1 MAVKKSEIYQSLYAS
16 CDKLRGSMD
25 PSQYKNYI
33 LTLLFVKYI
42 SDKYVGM
49 KYAPIQIP
57 DGCTFDDFAKLRHD
71 PNIGEKIDKALASL
85 SESTPMLNGVFND
98 VHFNDE
104 AKMGSGKEMV
114 SKISDLID
122 IFLRPEFDFRKNKA
136 SGDDILGDTYEYLMR
151 QFAVESGK
159 SKGQFY
165 TPAEASR
172 VLAGVVGISDISDR
186 PEEPWSVYDPAC
198 GSGSLLIRAANEA
211 GCMVSIFGQE
221 KDLTTAGLAKM
232 NMVIHNCEGAEIKV
246 GNTFSQPQFTHM
258 EDGVEVLDRFDFAV
272 VNPPFSLRNWQ
283 DGFKNMGRMDG
294 YGETPPEKNGDYA
307 WLMHIIKSLKNNGRA
322 SVILPLGVLF
332 RGNAEGVIR
341 KSIVDKRLIEG
352 IIAFPPNIF
361 FGTGIPACVLV
372 ISKAEATTRDG
383 IFMIDASRDF
393 VKDGNKNRL
402 RERDIEKIVSTYR
415 ERREEPHYSRFV
427 QWGEIRKNDY
437 NLNIPRYIDSGV
449 REDVQDIAAHLKGG
463 IPSTDIDQLGKY
475 WEVFPRLRG
484 RLFSRFREGYEKLA
498 VSVDQ
503 TRDAIREDEAFA
515 GYRGKIETAL
525 QHWSVHFDHG
535 CRMLAETRDPKGF
548 IKEQSQGLFQI
559 FKLEEID
566 LLDPFD
572 VYEVLLSYWNQ
583 TMADDAYLIS
593 QEGFK
598 VGGEIE
604 EFTKE
609 TVSKKTGKSKV
620 TVIGWDGKI
629 IPRSLLDKEL
639 FTAETK
645 ALAEAEAAA
654 EAAKTALDE
663 YLESVTEED
672 DEDEVAAKQKELE
685 AAKKKAAKKANELAA
700 ELEAKERAAY
710 GKFTEDELRD
720 FIIEK
725 KWIAAVKDGIY
736 SLYTAVS
743 NRLSERITELAERY
757 SSTLSELDAE
767 GERLEAEFAA
777 NLTKMGYCA
786 MQELLTGKKRLP
798 GFSGEW
804 KELSIGSIGIW
815 LKGQPF
821 AKSEIVVSGSNACIH
836 YGELFTIYGPVIKN
850 VISKTDSECLTAS
863 KIGDVLFPISDVTP
877 EGLGRCSV
885 ILEDGVLLGGDLLIL
900 RPQIDVDSEMLSY
913 VINMNKRKIIELV
926 TGTTVRH
933 ISSSALSGI
942 KIRLPGSLAEQQA
955 IAKVLSGMDAEIANL
970 ERKLEKLKL
979 MKQGMMQDL
988 LTGKV
993 RLK

>member
-57 DGCTFDDFAKLRHD
+57 EGCTFDDFAKLRHD

-172 VLAGVVGISDISDR
+172 VLAGVVGISGISDR

-211 GCMVSIFGQE
+211 GCTVSIFGQE

-246 GNTFSQPQFTHM
+246 GNTFSQPQFSHV

-283 DGFKNMGRMDG
+283 DGFKNMGRTDG
-294 YGETPPEKNGDYA
+294 YGEIPPEKNGDYA
-307 WLMHIIKSLKNNGRA
+307 WLMHVIKSLKNNGRA
-322 SVILPLGVLF
+322 AVILPLGVLF

-341 KSIVDKRLIEG
+341 KSIVDKHLIEG

-372 ISKAEATTRDG
+372 ISKAGTAQRSG

-393 VKDGNKNRL
+393 AKDGNKNRL

-415 ERREEPHYSRFV
+415 ARREEPHYSRFV
-427 QWGEIRKNDY
+427 QWDEITKKNDY

-449 REDVQDIAAHLKGG
+449 REDMQDIAAHLNGG
-463 IPSTDIDQLGKY
+463 IPSADIEALGDYWSVLPGVREGLFKPLRDGYEALAVEPSHVREAIHAEAAFAMYSDRVFKAVRAWSNEQKPVFEDIDGYTDVKHFIAAPAAVLM
-475 WEVFPRLRG
+475 ERFSSLR
-484 RLFSRFREGYEKLA
+484 
-498 VSVDQ
+498 
-503 TRDAIREDEAFA
+503 
-515 GYRGKIETAL
+515 
-525 QHWSVHFDHG
+525 
-535 CRMLAETRDPKGF
+535 
-548 IKEQSQGLFQI
+548 
-559 FKLEEID
+559 

-583 TMADDAYLIS
+583 TMADDVYLIS

-609 TVSKKTGKSKV
+609 TVNKKTGKSKV

-639 FTAETK
+639 FSAETK
-645 ALAEAEAAA
+645 SLAEAEATA

-663 YLESVTEED
+663 YLDSVTEED
-672 DEDEVAAKQKELE
+672 DEDEVAVKRKELE

-710 GKFTEDELRD
+710 GKFTEEELRD

-725 KWIAAVKDGIY
+725 KWIASVKDGIY
-736 SLYTAVS
+736 SLYAAVS

-757 SSTLSELDAE
+757 ASTLSELDEE
-767 GERLEAEFAA
+767 GERLETEFAA
-777 NLTKMGYCA
+777 NLKKMGY
-786 MQELLTGKKRLP
+786 
-798 GFSGEW
+798 
-804 KELSIGSIGIW
+804 
-815 LKGQPF
+815 
-821 AKSEIVVSGSNACIH
+821 
-836 YGELFTIYGPVIKN
+836 
-850 VISKTDSECLTAS
+850 
-863 KIGDVLFPISDVTP
+863 
-877 EGLGRCSV
+877 
-885 ILEDGVLLGGDLLIL
+885 
-900 RPQIDVDSEMLSY
+900 
-913 VINMNKRKIIELV
+913 
-926 TGTTVRH
+926 
-933 ISSSALSGI
+933 
-942 KIRLPGSLAEQQA
+942 
-955 IAKVLSGMDAEIANL
+955 
-970 ERKLEKLKL
+970 
-979 MKQGMMQDL
+979 
-988 LTGKV
+988 
-993 RLK
+993 

>member
-1 MAVKKSEIYQSLYAS
+1 MAIKKSELYQSLYAS

-57 DGCTFDDFAKLRHD
+57 DGCTFDDFAKIRHD

-85 SESTPMLNGVFND
+85 SESTQMLNGVFND

-114 SKISDLID
+114 TKISDLID

-172 VLAGVVGISDISDR
+172 VLAGVVGIADIRDR

-198 GSGSLLIRAANEA
+198 GSGSLLIRAASEA
-211 GCMVSIFGQE
+211 GCTVSIFGQE

-246 GNTFSQPQFTHM
+246 GNTFSQPQFTHT
-258 EDGVEVLDRFDFAV
+258 EDGVDVLDRFDFAV
-272 VNPPFSLRNWQ
+272 VNPPFSIRNWQ
-283 DGFKNMGRMDG
+283 DGFKNMGRTDG

-307 WLMHIIKSLKNNGRA
+307 WLMHVIKSLKNNGRA
-322 SVILPLGVLF
+322 AIILPLGVLF

-372 ISKAEATTRDG
+372 ISKADTTTRDG
-383 IFMIDASRDF
+383 IFMVDASRDF
-393 VKDGNKNRL
+393 TKDGNKNRL

-415 ERREEPHYSRFV
+415 NRREEPHYSRFV
-427 QWGEIRKNDY
+427 RWDEIVQKNDY

-449 REDVQDIAAHLKGG
+449 REDMQDISAHLNGG
-463 IPSTDIDQLGKY
+463 IPSADIEALCTY
-475 WEVFPRLRG
+475 WSALPGVRDALFKPLRD
-484 RLFSRFREGYEKLA
+484 GYEALA
-498 VSVDQ
+498 VDPSRVREAIHTEAAFDMYSNRVSKAFRAWSTEQKPVLEGIDGYTDVKHFIAGPASVLME
-503 TRDAIREDEAFA
+503 RFSSLR
-515 GYRGKIETAL
+515 
-525 QHWSVHFDHG
+525 
-535 CRMLAETRDPKGF
+535 
-548 IKEQSQGLFQI
+548 
-559 FKLEEID
+559 
-566 LLDPFD
+566 LLDPYD

-583 TMADDAYLIS
+583 TMADDVYLIS

-609 TVSKKTGKSKV
+609 TVNKKTGKSKV
-620 TVIGWDGKI
+620 TVTGWDGKI

-639 FTAETK
+639 FATETK
-645 ALAEAEAAA
+645 SLAEAEAAA

-663 YLESVTEED
+663 YLESVTEDD
-672 DEDEVAAKQKELE
+672 DEDEVAAKQKKLE

-700 ELEAKERAAY
+700 DLEAKERAAY
-710 GKFTEDELRD
+710 GKFTEDGLRE

-725 KWIAAVKDGIY
+725 KWIASVKNGIDA
-736 SLYTAVS
+736 LYAAVS
-743 NRLSERITELAERY
+743 NRLSERIAELAGRY
-757 SSTLSELDAE
+757 ASTLSELDEE

-777 NLTKMGYCA
+777 NLKEMGY
-786 MQELLTGKKRLP
+786 
-798 GFSGEW
+798 
-804 KELSIGSIGIW
+804 
-815 LKGQPF
+815 
-821 AKSEIVVSGSNACIH
+821 
-836 YGELFTIYGPVIKN
+836 
-850 VISKTDSECLTAS
+850 
-863 KIGDVLFPISDVTP
+863 
-877 EGLGRCSV
+877 
-885 ILEDGVLLGGDLLIL
+885 
-900 RPQIDVDSEMLSY
+900 
-913 VINMNKRKIIELV
+913 
-926 TGTTVRH
+926 
-933 ISSSALSGI
+933 
-942 KIRLPGSLAEQQA
+942 
-955 IAKVLSGMDAEIANL
+955 
-970 ERKLEKLKL
+970 
-979 MKQGMMQDL
+979 
-988 LTGKV
+988 
-993 RLK
+993 

>member
-1 MAVKKSEIYQSLYAS
+1 MAIKKSEIYQSLYAS

-57 DGCTFDDFAKLRHD
+57 DGCTFADFAKLRHD
-71 PNIGEKIDKALASL
+71 PNIGEKIDKALADL

-114 SKISDLID
+114 TKISDLID
-122 IFLRPEFDFRKNKA
+122 IFLRPEFDFRNNKA

-172 VLAGVVGISDISDR
+172 VLAGVVGISGISAR
-186 PEEPWSVYDPAC
+186 AEEPWSVYDPAC

-211 GCMVSIFGQE
+211 GCTVSIFGQE

-272 VNPPFSLRNWQ
+272 VNPPFSLANWR

-307 WLMHIIKSLKNNGRA
+307 WLMHVIKSLKNSGRA
-322 SVILPLGVLF
+322 AVILPLGVLF

-341 KSIVDKRLIEG
+341 KSIIDKRLIEG

-372 ISKAEATTRDG
+372 ISKAETTPRGG

-415 ERREEPHYSRFV
+415 TRREEPHYSRFV
-427 QWGEIRKNDY
+427 QWGEITKKNDY
-437 NLNIPRYIDSGV
+437 NLNIPRYIDSGT
-449 REDVQDIAAHLKGG
+449 REDVQDITAHLKGG
-463 IPSTDIDQLGKY
+463 IPSADLDQLERY
-475 WEVFPRLRG
+475 WSVFPTLRG
-484 RLFSRFREGYEKLA
+484 SLFREYRSGYEKLA
-498 VSVDQ
+498 VLADE
-503 TRDAIREDEAFA
+503 IRETIRKDEAFA
-515 GYRGKIETAL
+515 GYRERIEQAIRD
-525 QHWSVHFDHG
+525 WSVHFDYG
-535 CRMLAETRDPKGF
+535 CRQLPSTRDPKGF
-548 IKEQSQGLFQI
+548 IKEQSHGLFDI
-559 FKLEEID
+559 FTLKQVD
-566 LLDPFD
+566 LLDPYD

-593 QEGFK
+593 QDGFK
-598 VGGEIE
+598 AGGEIE
-604 EFTKE
+604 EFKKE
-609 TVSKKTGKSKV
+609 TVNKKTGKSKV
-620 TVIGWDGKI
+620 TVTGWDGKI

-639 FTAETK
+639 FAAETK

-663 YLESVTEED
+663 YLESVTEDD
-672 DEDEVAAKQKELE
+672 DEAEVATKQKELE

-725 KWIAAVKDGIY
+725 KWIASVKDGIY
-736 SLYTAVS
+736 SLYAAVS

-777 NLTKMGYCA
+777 NLTKMGY
-786 MQELLTGKKRLP
+786 
-798 GFSGEW
+798 
-804 KELSIGSIGIW
+804 
-815 LKGQPF
+815 
-821 AKSEIVVSGSNACIH
+821 
-836 YGELFTIYGPVIKN
+836 
-850 VISKTDSECLTAS
+850 
-863 KIGDVLFPISDVTP
+863 
-877 EGLGRCSV
+877 
-885 ILEDGVLLGGDLLIL
+885 
-900 RPQIDVDSEMLSY
+900 
-913 VINMNKRKIIELV
+913 
-926 TGTTVRH
+926 
-933 ISSSALSGI
+933 
-942 KIRLPGSLAEQQA
+942 
-955 IAKVLSGMDAEIANL
+955 
-970 ERKLEKLKL
+970 
-979 MKQGMMQDL
+979 
-988 LTGKV
+988 
-993 RLK
+993 